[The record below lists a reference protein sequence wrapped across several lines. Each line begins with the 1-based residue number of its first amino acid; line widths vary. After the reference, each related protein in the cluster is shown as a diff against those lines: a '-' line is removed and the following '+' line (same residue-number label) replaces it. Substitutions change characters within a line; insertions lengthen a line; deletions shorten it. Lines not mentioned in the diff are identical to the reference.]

1 MDVETDNLI
10 EIPRFS
16 HIVLLVML
24 RIDLNAK
31 NRLCWDDQWI
41 AVIVYQ
47 LMTSSVSNMAN
58 VFDCGF
64 IDYPEGTARV
74 LAAILYKARVYC

>member
-1 MDVETDNLI
+1 
-10 EIPRFS
+10 
-16 HIVLLVML
+16 ML

-41 AVIVYQ
+41 VVNVYQ
-47 LMTSSVSNMAN
+47 LMTSYVSNMVN

-64 IDYPEGTARV
+64 IGYPEMIARV
-74 LAAILYKARVYC
+74 LAAVLYKARVYC